1 MDGTGEQYNKIRAPA
16 KFDDLIEKLKKFKE
30 IKKKYKSAK
39 PVIKVQTI
47 WPAIKDNPEEY
58 FSSFKPLVDQVTCN
72 QLVDYLAQDDPD
84 KIVHAPKFNCHVLYQ
99 RLTIGADGRILLC
112 YNDEFDK
119 HILGHVDNNSLEEV
133 WHGDKMR
140 DARAVHKKGK
150 GVQTY
155 EACKKCFLPREHESF
170 ATIKI
175 GERKISIDKL
185 KARNQDVSISK
196 NTSPSSHAYK

>member
-1 MDGTGEQYNKIRAPA
+1 
-16 KFDDLIEKLKKFKE
+16 
-30 IKKKYKSAK
+30 
-39 PVIKVQTI
+39 
-47 WPAIKDNPEEY
+47 
-58 FSSFKPLVDQVTCN
+58 
-72 QLVDYLAQDDPD
+72 
-84 KIVHAPKFNCHVLYQ
+84 
-99 RLTIGADGRILLC
+99 
-112 YNDEFDK
+112 
-119 HILGHVDNNSLEEV
+119 
-133 WHGDKMR
+133 MR

-196 NTSPSSHAYK
+196 KYQS